1 VFCGTSLSLVAPHWL
16 ELPARSGVLGP
27 AARTG
32 GVLFKPPS
40 AYHNLA
46 AAPLA
51 LLRGSGR
58 IRCCGPA
65 RYFTQ
70 EVSGLLRGKRR
81 TILGPFQGMRR
92 MNCAPSPSKGRF
104 AEVADEPG
112 PNGVVRVD
120 QQKNVKLL
128 SAVIGASAVV
138 VMGAVAVANEQAGT
152 DTVKSAPP
160 ATVTTTTPPTAPM
173 TSVASPET
181 TASTPAG
188 FR

>member
-1 VFCGTSLSLVAPHWL
+1 
-16 ELPARSGVLGP
+16 
-27 AARTG
+27 
-32 GVLFKPPS
+32 
-40 AYHNLA
+40 
-46 AAPLA
+46 
-51 LLRGSGR
+51 
-58 IRCCGPA
+58 
-65 RYFTQ
+65 
-70 EVSGLLRGKRR
+70 
-81 TILGPFQGMRR
+81 

-120 QQKNVKLL
+120 HQTNIKLL
-128 SAVIGASAVV
+128 SAVIGASAVM

-160 ATVTTTTPPTAPM
+160 VTVTTTTPPTAPV